1 MYLDPQKIIDRL
13 PGAYPQM
20 FKDRYPDAGEEQLTG
35 IWLSKIEAEIAHYS
49 RYIDD
54 SVGAMYPR
62 LGTYKFPA
70 WDTDPGTPSVLS
82 EICFGLVYSSL
93 LDYFNPVSKG
103 SESEDESTYR
113 SRAEETLKRI
123 RDGEIVISIDGIAT
137 PGMGV
142 SIVTRKN
149 VFTKQGFRSFGK

>member
-13 PGAYPQM
+13 PGSYPQAY
-20 FKDRYPDAGEEQLTG
+20 KDRYPDADEEQLTG
-35 IWLSKIEAEIAHYS
+35 MWLSKIEAEIAHYS

-54 SVGAMYPR
+54 SVGQLYPR
-62 LGTYKFPA
+62 AGVYKFPA
-70 WDTDPGTPSVLS
+70 WDAENATPGVIG

-113 SRAEETLKRI
+113 SRAEDMLSRI
-123 RDGEIVISIDGIAT
+123 RKGEIAISLDSGVA
-137 PGMGV
+137 PKVDV
-142 SIVTRKN
+142 SIITREN
-149 VFTKQGFRSFGK
+149 VFTELGFRSFGK